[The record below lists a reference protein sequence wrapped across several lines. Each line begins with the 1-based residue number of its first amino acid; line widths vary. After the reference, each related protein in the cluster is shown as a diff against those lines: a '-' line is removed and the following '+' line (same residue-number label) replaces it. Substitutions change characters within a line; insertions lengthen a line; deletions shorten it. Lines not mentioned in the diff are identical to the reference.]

1 MLINKLYF
9 VNNIAKILVFNAI
22 IIMGDKMQLVKIN
35 KQIFRE
41 YDIRAIYNED
51 FNEDVA
57 YTIGRSFGTYIKGRE
72 QYKVLV
78 GHDNRSS
85 SLSMSEALIKGI
97 TDSGMNVIDL
107 GLVTTP
113 MYYFARKY
121 FNIAAGI
128 MVTASHN
135 PKEYNGFK
143 LAFDDFGNAFGAMI
157 EDFRMFTDKLEFDTG
172 HGEVVKYDIKEPY
185 INNIKESINL
195 GDKQIKAVIDCG
207 NGTASTI
214 IRDVFSRFNVDTEYL
229 YCDSDP
235 EFPNHIPDPAVGANM
250 VDLGNKVK
258 ELKYDIGIGID
269 GDADR
274 VGITDEQGKFISA
287 DLIML
292 MIYRDIVPNMKNKKA
307 LFDVKCS
314 KALIEGVEK
323 LGLEPVMNR
332 TGNSYCN
339 KKMQDGDFDFG
350 GEYSGHVYFRDRY
363 QGFDDG
369 IYAAL
374 RIIEILSKTE
384 KSVSELLKD
393 VPKYYSTEE
402 IKIEVREDNKFKI
415 IDALEQYVVA
425 KGYKYENIDG
435 IRAEFENGWALM
447 RASNTGPNLTV
458 RFEAKTRDELE
469 NIKEEFMEEIDKQKD
484 LLS

>member
-1 MLINKLYF
+1 ME
-9 VNNIAKILVFNAI
+9 
-22 IIMGDKMQLVKIN
+22 LVKIN

-41 YDIRAIYNED
+41 YDIRGIYNED
-51 FNEDVA
+51 LNENVA

-72 QYKVLV
+72 HYKVLV
-78 GHDNRSS
+78 GHDNRTSS
-85 SLSMSEALIKGI
+85 PELSSALIKGI

-157 EDFRMFTDKLEFDTG
+157 EDFRLFTDKLEFDTG
-172 HGEVVKYDIKEPY
+172 HGEVVKHDIKKAY
-185 INNIKESINL
+185 IDNIEESISL
-195 GDKQIKAVIDCG
+195 GDKKIKAVIDCG
-207 NGTASTI
+207 NGTAGTI
-214 IRDVFSRFNVDTEYL
+214 IRDVFARFNIDTEYL

-235 EFPNHIPDPAVGANM
+235 DFPNHVPDPAVSANM

-274 VGITDEQGKFISA
+274 VGITDENGKFISA

-292 MIYRDIVPNMKNKKA
+292 MIYRNIAPNMKNKKA

-314 KALIEGVEK
+314 RALIDGVEA

-339 KKMQDGDFDFG
+339 KKMQDGNFDFG
-350 GEYSGHVYFRDRY
+350 GEYSGHVFFRDRY

-384 KSVSELLKD
+384 ESVSDLLKD

-415 IDALEQYVVA
+415 IDALEQYVIA
-425 KGYKYENIDG
+425 KDYKYESIDG
-435 IRAEFENGWALM
+435 IRVEFENGWALM

-469 NIKEEFMEEIDKQKD
+469 NIKEEFMNEIDKQKNIIK
-484 LLS
+484 